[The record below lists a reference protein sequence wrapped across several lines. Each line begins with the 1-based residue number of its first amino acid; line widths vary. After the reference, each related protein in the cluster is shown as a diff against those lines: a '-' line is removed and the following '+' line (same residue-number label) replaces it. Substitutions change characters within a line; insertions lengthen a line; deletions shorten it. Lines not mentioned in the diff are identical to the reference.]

1 MAQGPVFQS
10 IGRLTNLLESLLV
23 YVKSSML
30 IFFGSPPP
38 PPPPKKKKKKKKQGR
53 KEAFAVQKGLYIFLA
68 NNGCV
73 FAYNAFENFI
83 FC

>member
-10 IGRLTNLLESLLV
+10 IVRLTNLLEGLLE

-30 IFFGSPPP
+30 IFFAPRPPEKR
-38 PPPPKKKKKKKKQGR
+38 KK
-53 KEAFAVQKGLYIFLA
+53 KEAFAVQKGLYIFSA